1 MEKENIS
8 VKILDNVLY
17 DADMMG
23 ELEEVKGVVLVEKA
37 MSTLYDEIVG
47 ELELVSRQGIT
58 VLGGIVV
65 E

>member
-1 MEKENIS
+1 MGKESIAVN
-8 VKILDNVLY
+8 ILDNVLY
-17 DADMMG
+17 DAESME
-23 ELEEVKGVVLVEKA
+23 ELESAKGIVLVEKA
-37 MSTLYDEIVG
+37 MSTMYNEILR